1 LKSTNLRILC
11 IFADI
16 AHRSVVMI
24 KALKALLGK
33 SSREHRA
40 NPVKPIADFKGPNRT
55 GDFRAVEIAPSV
67 MCCSA
72 AKQVTGRSY
81 LRSKAPRLPLMG
93 CTMPTNC
100 SCGFRKNADRRDGD
114 RRLIGATATTR
125 WFAGTD
131 GLKLEGRRSADG
143 AG

>member
-1 LKSTNLRILC
+1 MHI
-11 IFADI
+11 AQA

-40 NPVKPIADFKGPNRT
+40 NPAKLTADSKRPNST
-55 GDFRAVEIAPSV
+55 GDFRAVEIVPSV

-72 AKQVTGRSY
+72 AKQLAGRSY
-81 LRSKAPRLPLMG
+81 LLRKAPRLPLMG
-93 CTMPTNC
+93 CTMPANC
-100 SCGFRKNADRRDGD
+100 SCGFRKNADRRDSD
-114 RRLIGATATTR
+114 RRRFGATEATR
-125 WFAGTD
+125 WFAGAE
-131 GLKLEGRRSADG
+131 GRRLGGRRSADG